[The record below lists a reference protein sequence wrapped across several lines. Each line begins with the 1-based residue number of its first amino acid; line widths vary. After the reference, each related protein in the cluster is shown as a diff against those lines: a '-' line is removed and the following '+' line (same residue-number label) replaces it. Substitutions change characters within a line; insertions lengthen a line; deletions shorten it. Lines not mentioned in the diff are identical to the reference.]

1 MEGDPADSTAMKKYL
16 KDECM
21 QYTDMPGV
29 RDENGMGMNVTR
41 CAANMGEAI
50 AKYHGD
56 AGGYDLMAFQEAS
69 NFGDLRLRRRG
80 VQMEKVKFGAQL
92 DGQFFEKGI
101 HVGKQKKAWVVS
113 LYDKVRMGRHD
124 VAITGVEKSD
134 SGRPYLILI
143 FDTKGLIFI
152 NLHNTQPGYWFHKR
166 RSWRHFPEEMGEK
179 LESAFEEKEARKS
192 YRVIL
197 AGDFNDL
204 RGELPGTLAIP
215 WTGGELDLKEPL
227 AKTCCTSSGASSRKT
242 LRHGDFIFD
251 TRFPAKNRIPYRH
264 NMSLAQSDHLPVQAK
279 LGK

>member
-1 MEGDPADSTAMKKYL
+1 MKKQL

-21 QYTDMPGV
+21 QYTTSPGV
-29 RDENGMGMNVTR
+29 RGENGMGMNVTR

-50 AKYHGD
+50 AKYHAD
-56 AGGYDLMAFQEAS
+56 ARGYDLMAFQEAS
-69 NFGDLRLRRRG
+69 NFGDLRLGKRG
-80 VQMEKVKFGAQL
+80 VQMEKVEFGARL
-92 DGQFFEKGI
+92 DFNHEKGI
-101 HVGKQKKAWVVS
+101 HLGNPKKAWVVS
-113 LYDKVRMGRHD
+113 LYDRVRMGRHD
-124 VAITGVEKSD
+124 VAITGVEESD

-152 NLHNTQPGYWFHKR
+152 NLHNTQPGFWFSKR
-166 RSWRHFPEEMGEK
+166 RSWKNFPEEMGEK
-179 LESAFEEKEARKS
+179 LESAFAEKEERTK

-204 RGELPGTLAIP
+204 DAELPGSLVIP
-215 WTGGELDLKEPL
+215 WTGGRLDLKDPL
-227 AKTCCTSSGASSRKT
+227 AKTCCTSSGASSRKM

-251 TRFPAKNRIPYRH
+251 TRYPARNLIPLRH